1 MDTFMKI
8 LNKDLFENA
17 KDIEIAQ
24 LKNLINQFKEYDK
37 KRKEFYAEKMKRLGE
52 LESYVAEI
60 EDEHGIENM
69 RLTIKSMETELKRLR
84 QLIKAYK
91 IDTTATDE
99 ELNEKISAEKLRI
112 KNQKLKVK
120 NKILKDTV
128 SELIYKI
135 NNKEGA

>member
-1 MDTFMKI
+1 MKI